1 MYQTLAFGTLF
12 LNLWSQMKIL
22 FPQDTWQEWQARLWD
37 GCIFFKTGE
46 KMSDFWNAQAKYD
59 FLPL

>member
-1 MYQTLAFGTLF
+1 
-12 LNLWSQMKIL
+12 MKIL

-46 KMSDFWNAQAKYD
+46 KMSDFWNAQATYD
-59 FLPL
+59 FLPLSSLG